1 MVVFRKAEEGDWPV
15 IRQIAYETWPDT
27 FRHIISADQLDYMLG
42 LIYSEE
48 SIRNQI
54 SEKGHHFIL
63 AKLGDD
69 PIGFVSYENQ
79 YNSEPQL
86 MIHKF
91 YLLPVFQGLG
101 VGTKALDLLS
111 KIGIKSN
118 DCQLRLKV
126 YHKNDKAI
134 GFYEKY
140 GFRNIGTET
149 TDIGNNYSI
158 LDNVMVKPLLS
169 DDSN

>member
-1 MVVFRKAEEGDWPV
+1 MVVFRKAEAGDWPV

-27 FRHIISADQLDYMLG
+27 FGHIITADQLDYMLN
-42 LIYSEE
+42 LIYNEG

-54 SEKGHHFIL
+54 SEKGHHFVL

-69 PIGFVSYENQ
+69 PIGFVSYEIH
-79 YNSEPQL
+79 YNSQPQL

-101 VGTKALDLLS
+101 IGTKALDLLS
-111 KIGIKSN
+111 EIALEYDDKL
-118 DCQLRLKV
+118 LRLKV
-126 YHKNDKAI
+126 YYKNAKAI

-140 GFRNIGTET
+140 GFKNTGSEK

-158 LDNVMVKPLLS
+158 LDNVMVKEL
-169 DDSN
+169 